1 MEREGVREGEREGE
15 RERHREA
22 HGSVLVAQHPTQVL
36 DVLVVQGGSWGGG
49 GHRALLVEVRRGDR
63 NRIRKAPGTVV
74 VTATDMVGQERE
86 VLAVG
91 HMRLSG
97 TKQLVVSSKQRWLRW
112 WTTGAVRGPIESG

>member
-49 GHRALLVEVRRGDR
+49 
-63 NRIRKAPGTVV
+63 
-74 VTATDMVGQERE
+74 VTARFWWRSVAAIATGSAKPQEPSLSLLRTWSGRSE
-86 VLAVG
+86 RCW
-91 HMRLSG
+91 RLG
-97 TKQLVVSSKQRWLRW
+97 T
-112 WTTGAVRGPIESG
+112 